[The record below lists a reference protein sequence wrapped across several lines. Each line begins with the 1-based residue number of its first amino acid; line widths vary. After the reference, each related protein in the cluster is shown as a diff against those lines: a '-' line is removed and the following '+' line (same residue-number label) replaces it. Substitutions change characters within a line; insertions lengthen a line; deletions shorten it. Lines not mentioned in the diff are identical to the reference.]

1 MSGVESKCQ
10 GVRQATYLLILCVAF
25 LLTFG
30 SVVIYSASMHEE
42 GSSLLVR
49 HVMYVGLGLCG
60 ALFLAWKDYAWI
72 QKNALWFFTVAVVLL
87 ALIFVAGEVRNHARR
102 WFVFRNSISFQPS
115 EFAKLALI
123 VFLAWY
129 GEKYSEQMKS
139 WSKGFI
145 YPLLPIGLLLGLI
158 FAEPDRGTTI
168 LLGALTAMV
177 LLLAGSRW
185 TGFAAL
191 FTAGISGLIYIFST
205 QSMPR
210 ERLMAWL
217 DPEKFKEDQA
227 YQIWQSLLAFG
238 SGGLEGMGLGNGR
251 IKIKFLPEQQTD
263 FIFAVVGE
271 ELGLFVSI
279 GLVLMFALLVLCGL
293 FIAWNARDRFGFLTA
308 SGITFLIG
316 MQALINVAVVTNTL
330 PNKGLSLPFISYGG
344 SNLMFMMA
352 GVGILVSI
360 AHHSVKSI
368 GQIGPS
374 PVEPEE
380 LLRA

>member
-1 MSGVESKCQ
+1 MSGLESKCQ
-10 GVRQATYLLILCVAF
+10 GVRQAAYLLIFCVSL

-30 SVVIYSASMHEE
+30 AVVIYSASMHEE
-42 GSSLLVR
+42 GPFLLLKHLLFVA
-49 HVMYVGLGLCG
+49 LGLCG
-60 ALFLAWKDYAWI
+60 ATFLAWKDYAWI
-72 QKNALWFFTVAVVLL
+72 QKNALWFFAAAIILL
-87 ALIFVAGEVRNHARR
+87 GLIFVAGEVRNNARR
-102 WFVFRNSISFQPS
+102 WFVFREAISFQPS

-129 GEKYSEQMKS
+129 GEKYSEHMKS
-139 WSKGFI
+139 WGKGFI

-168 LLGALTAMV
+168 LLGTLTAVV

-185 TGFAAL
+185 GGFAAL
-191 FTAGISGLIYIFST
+191 FAVGFSGLVYIFNT

-217 DPEKFKEDQA
+217 NPEKYKEDLS

-251 IKIKFLPEQQTD
+251 IKINFLPEQQTD

-271 ELGLFVSI
+271 EMGIFVSI
-279 GLVLMFALLVLCGL
+279 GVILMFAILVFCGL
-293 FIAWNARDRFGFLTA
+293 FIAWNARDRFGFLAA

-344 SNLMFMMA
+344 SNLMFMLA
-352 GVGILVSI
+352 GIGILVSI
-360 AHHSVKSI
+360 AHHSVKSV

-374 PVEPEE
+374 PVESEE

>member
-1 MSGVESKCQ
+1 
-10 GVRQATYLLILCVAF
+10 
-25 LLTFG
+25 
-30 SVVIYSASMHEE
+30 
-42 GSSLLVR
+42 
-49 HVMYVGLGLCG
+49 
-60 ALFLAWKDYAWI
+60 
-72 QKNALWFFTVAVVLL
+72 
-87 ALIFVAGEVRNHARR
+87 
-102 WFVFRNSISFQPS
+102 
-115 EFAKLALI
+115 
-123 VFLAWY
+123 
-129 GEKYSEQMKS
+129 
-139 WSKGFI
+139 
-145 YPLLPIGLLLGLI
+145 
-158 FAEPDRGTTI
+158 
-168 LLGALTAMV
+168 
-177 LLLAGSRW
+177 
-185 TGFAAL
+185 
-191 FTAGISGLIYIFST
+191 
-205 QSMPR
+205 
-210 ERLMAWL
+210 
-217 DPEKFKEDQA
+217 
-227 YQIWQSLLAFG
+227 
-238 SGGLEGMGLGNGR
+238 MGLGNGR

-344 SNLMFMMA
+344 SNLLFMMA

-368 GQIGPS
+368 AHIGPS